1 MDTRY
6 QVTDAF
12 TMVHPITLTH
22 GSNARVWDT
31 DEQSYIDFVGGIG
44 VLNFGHCQ
52 PKIVEAITQQ
62 AQSLIHYA
70 YNAAGHLPYQ
80 TLMPRLCR
88 WVAASMHAVN
98 AATDPA
104 SLSAQDIAAFDTAP
118 YVTDIALSGML
129 TNSGAEA
136 TENALKIARLKTKRV
151 GVIAFD
157 GGFHGRT
164 LAAVNLNGKVAPYKR
179 GLGALAGAVYHIPFP
194 SPDNAVSDQHAIDA
208 LTRLFDVET
217 DVDNIGAF
225 ILEPVQGEGGFQ
237 RLSPSF
243 AQYLRAFCDVHGI
256 VLIMDEIQSGY
267 GRTGVPFA
275 FMHLGITPD
284 LLLLGKSI
292 AGGLPLGAVI
302 GTDALMNDLPKGS
315 LGGTYSGNPVACAA
329 ANATFDLMAD
339 AATWESVAHYSE
351 VIAETVSAW
360 QADNLSPW
368 LHGLTGVGAMRGI
381 ELRHDVA
388 GKNPQV
394 MAHILSEARARGL
407 LLMPSGKYRHIIR
420 LLPPLTIEPETLQ
433 QGLAILKDVLKTIP
447 AHFSQS
453 SEVNN
458 TKATATHTAQAQANE
473 TTATPKKVLAAG

>member
-1 MDTRY
+1 MNTQY

-52 PKIVEAITQQ
+52 PKIVEAITNQ

-80 TLMPRLCR
+80 TLMPRLCQ

-98 AATDPA
+98 TSTAAQR
-104 SLSAQDIAAFDTAP
+104 LSPQAIAAYDTEPRA
-118 YVTDIALSGML
+118 TDIALSGML

-179 GLGALAGAVYHIPFP
+179 GLGPLSGAVYHIPFP
-194 SPDNAVSDQHAIDA
+194 SPDNDISDQQAIDA
-208 LTRLFDVET
+208 LTRLFEIET

-225 ILEPVQGEGGFQ
+225 IVEPIQGEGGFQ
-237 RLSPSF
+237 CLSPSF
-243 AQYLRAFCDVHGI
+243 ARYLRAFCDEHGI

-329 ANATFDLMAD
+329 ANATLDLMAEP
-339 AATWESVAHYSE
+339 AVWESAAHYSA
-351 VIAETVSAW
+351 VIEDTVTAW
-360 QADNLSPW
+360 QEQGLSPW

-381 ELRHDVA
+381 ELHHPSA
-388 GKNPQV
+388 GTNPQV
-394 MAHILSEARARGL
+394 MAYVLKAARARGL

-420 LLPPLTIEPETLQ
+420 LLPPLTIEPDTLQ
-433 QGLAILKDVLKTIP
+433 DGLAILKTVLQSIP
-447 AHFSQS
+447 DTLSTPITDNNAAS
-453 SEVNN
+453 S
-458 TKATATHTAQAQANE
+458 
-473 TTATPKKVLAAG
+473 ATPKPKNAVAG